1 MKHIND
7 ALIELKKDINIKK
20 IPENQNAEK
29 IVNIVGKTNKKVKEV
44 HVY

>member
-20 IPENQNAEK
+20 IHENQNAEK
-29 IVNIVGKTNKKVKEV
+29 IVNIVGKTNNKVKEV